1 MSKQQLICTEH
12 HSSLVPTDF
21 ILLYKKDNERIAW
34 QQSAHLS
41 WSAVVHKLFSSFWW
55 AVRCEQLRRAVS
67 WVQWSG
73 CIHRRNMK
81 SVHIIGCSVS
91 TPRKMCSEPRTSSA
105 SRKSAC
111 KRSSST
117 RGLLSTYLFQLDMKI
132 VRGLLLLRSI
142 FIQIMVLLISCWCS
156 DVLTVGPVSSIF
168 PWLNTDNNHCDNV
181 LVKFTRILR
190 LGGN

>member
-12 HSSLVPTDF
+12 NSSLVPTDF

-91 TPRKMCSEPRTSSA
+91 TPRKMCSEPRASSA

-132 VRGLLLLRSI
+132 VRGLAAFTFYFYSNDGVVDKLLMFWCPR
-142 FIQIMVLLISCWCS
+142 CW
-156 DVLTVGPVSSIF
+156 
-168 PWLNTDNNHCDNV
+168 
-181 LVKFTRILR
+181 TRQFNIPMTEHW
-190 LGGN
+190 